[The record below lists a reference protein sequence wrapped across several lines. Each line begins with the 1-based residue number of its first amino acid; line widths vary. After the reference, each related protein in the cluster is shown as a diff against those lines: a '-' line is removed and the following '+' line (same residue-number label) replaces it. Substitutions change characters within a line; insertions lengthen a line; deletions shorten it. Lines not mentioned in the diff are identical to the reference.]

1 MVLVSAVLSA
11 VGAALWTLAVPRRP
25 GLHIASVVT
34 VPYNVIPVS
43 AVLPQV
49 GTALWTLA
57 VPRCAGLHVVSAVK
71 VSDDVV
77 FASAVLSPVGAALW
91 MFATPRRHPPSFLR
105 QRFVVKVGLCGV

>member
-1 MVLVSAVLSA
+1 MVLVSAVLCA
-11 VGAALWTLAVPRRP
+11 VGA
-25 GLHIASVVT
+25 
-34 VPYNVIPVS
+34 
-43 AVLPQV
+43 
-49 GTALWTLA
+49 ALWTLA

-105 QRFVVKVGLCGV
+105 QRFVLKVGLCGV